1 MIRRALTLSKGD
13 QISPEDLSIPTGE
26 TDHAP
31 RPCKTE
37 PASMAFHEKEAIRKA
52 LNHTTGNR
60 RAAAKLL
67 GISEATLY
75 RRIKLYSI

>member
-1 MIRRALTLSKGD
+1 
-13 QISPEDLSIPTGE
+13 
-26 TDHAP
+26 
-31 RPCKTE
+31 
-37 PASMAFHEKEAIRKA
+37 MAFHEKEAIRKA
-52 LNHTTGNR
+52 LKKTIGNR